1 MRLGRGG
8 CRSKGVRGGR
18 VCADSRCPCLRRR
31 TAGRSTASPVGLGR
45 KRGPCGGGLTI
56 CRGHIGAVGGEAIQG
71 PATIYSP
78 RHATSPPLLKSSYVN
93 NLHSS

>member
-1 MRLGRGG
+1 MAGEDAGLKESERAGSVRTHVVLVYEGEQLVVVLRLLRGW
-8 CRSKGVRGGR
+8 GV
-18 VCADSRCPCLRRR
+18 S
-31 TAGRSTASPVGLGR
+31 AGRAA
-45 KRGPCGGGLTI
+45 GGLTI

-78 RHATSPPLLKSSYVN
+78 RHATSPPLLKLSYVN